1 MRSFDHI
8 LNHIITNMA
17 EKSNGKGR
25 TRNFATVV
33 YPDSAP
39 DHWMDI
45 LNEFH
50 VPAFISPLHYSDV
63 NPDGEMKKPHWHVLI
78 MFDGVK
84 TDEQAKE
91 IFDSINGVGL
101 ERVSTL
107 RGYARYLTHMDNP
120 EKFQYDKNDVKQFA
134 GADYI
139 EIIGLSSDKYV
150 AIGEMLD
157 WCQEHKVIS
166 YSELLMFS
174 RLHRS
179 DWFRVL
185 CDSGTMVMK
194 EFLKSKAWTENAI
207 KSDVFQK

>member
-1 MRSFDHI
+1 MPSFVPI
-8 LNHIITNMA
+8 LIHIIANMA

-39 DHWMDI
+39 EHWMDI

-50 VPAFISPLHYSDV
+50 VPAFISPLHYADI
-63 NPDGEMKKPHWHVLI
+63 NPDGETKKAHWHVLL

-84 TDEQAKE
+84 TDDQAKE

-107 RGYARYLTHMDNP
+107 RGYARYLCHLDNP
-120 EKFQYDKNDVKQFA
+120 EKFQYNINDVKSLA
-134 GADYI
+134 GASYVD
-139 EIIGLSSDKYV
+139 IIGLASDRYL
-150 AIGEMLD
+150 AIGEMLE
-157 WCQEHKVIS
+157 WCQENEIIS
-166 YSELLMFS
+166 YAELLMFS
-174 RLHRS
+174 KAHRQ

-185 CDSGTMVMK
+185 CDSGTLVMK
-194 EFLKSKAWTENAI
+194 EFLKSKAWTEKQI
-207 KSDVFQK
+207 KL